1 MFTREALPALGW
13 TTTNNLSSSRRYNI
27 QHLIIQVDEPCPVAD
42 LVFTFGRKEGTSK
55 LLCTG
60 KNMPKRSGKNN
71 ELSVASSSASAAG
84 AASQK
89 ITSLE
94 EKAREINLVL
104 SQPTVDLWKLRELC
118 LTEGGLVHGK
128 LSVLSYLVP

>member
-1 MFTREALPALGW
+1 M
-13 TTTNNLSSSRRYNI
+13 N
-27 QHLIIQVDEPCPVAD
+27 EPCPEA
-42 LVFTFGRKEGTSK
+42 GIKEGTSK

-60 KNMPKRSGKNN
+60 KNMPRRSGENN

-84 AASQK
+84 AASQ

-94 EKAREINLVL
+94 DKAREINLVL

-128 LSVLSYLVP
+128 LSVLPYLVP